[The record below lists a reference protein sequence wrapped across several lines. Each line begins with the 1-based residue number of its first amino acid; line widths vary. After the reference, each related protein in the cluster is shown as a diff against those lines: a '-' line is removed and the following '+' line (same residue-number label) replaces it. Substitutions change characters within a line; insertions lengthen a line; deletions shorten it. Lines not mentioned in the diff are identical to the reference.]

1 MDVRDE
7 EIYAKYADELLR
19 FAATLT
25 TPTDAED
32 LLSAAVLRAFTSPSW
47 RDVEYPRAYLY
58 RALLNEARQTIRGQL
73 RRSAREVRVSV
84 AEEVGASSVRPEV
97 LAAVRQLSLEQRA
110 VVFMTYWLDLS
121 IDEVANELGLSRR
134 TTERRLQAARH
145 VLRGALL

>member
-7 EIYAKYADELLR
+7 EVYAKYADELLR